1 MAKPTRNK
9 RTAAAVKPAQSRTE
23 ANDYIRHIGAAQ
35 RELQRIEADMN
46 EQLAR
51 IRESFEELAA
61 PLRDVINTRTEAVQA
76 WCEVN
81 RDALTRGGKVKTARL
96 PAGDVSWRTNPPSVT
111 VRGNDAVLTA
121 LHGAGMEAFIR
132 PGNESVNK
140 DAILATPPD
149 HPVRQIDGITIV
161 QREEFIVAPF
171 ETELSE
177 EAAA

>member
-61 PLRDVINTRTEAVQA
+61 PLRDVISTRTEAVQA

-111 VRGNDAVLTA
+111 VRGAEAVLTA
-121 LHGAGMEAFIR
+121 LHGAGLDAFVR
-132 PGNESVNK
+132 SVESVNK
-140 DAILATPPD
+140 EAILATDTD

-161 QREEFIVAPF
+161 QREEFIVSPF